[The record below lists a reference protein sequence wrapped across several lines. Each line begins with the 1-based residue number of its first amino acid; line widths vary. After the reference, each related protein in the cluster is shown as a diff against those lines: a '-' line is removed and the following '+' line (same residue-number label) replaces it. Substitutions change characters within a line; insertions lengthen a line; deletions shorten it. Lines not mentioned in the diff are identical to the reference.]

1 MMAIN
6 MQRRIKTNIS
16 AKLNWSLKLRS
27 VQDNELGNRQVGS
40 DICCCGPFTVVK
52 ESMPIH

>member
-1 MMAIN
+1 MAIN